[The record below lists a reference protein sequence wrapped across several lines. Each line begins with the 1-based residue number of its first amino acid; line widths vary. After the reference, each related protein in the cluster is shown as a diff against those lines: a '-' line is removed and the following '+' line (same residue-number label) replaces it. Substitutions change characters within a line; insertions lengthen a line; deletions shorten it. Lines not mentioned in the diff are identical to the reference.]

1 MVGFK
6 KEERRLMD
14 KIIERTLDA
23 FDLEAI
29 LDYNDI
35 PEIAVLESLIEND
48 YLSVDDLLE
57 QLDDN
62 GLSDDIDEEDD
73 DS

>member
-1 MVGFK
+1 MGFK
-6 KEERRLMD
+6 KEERMFRD

-35 PEIAVLESLIEND
+35 PEQAVLESLIESD
-48 YLSVDDLLE
+48 YISLDDLLE

-62 GLSDDIDEEDD
+62 GLTDDEEDD
-73 DS
+73 ES

>member
-1 MVGFK
+1 MF
-6 KEERRLMD
+6 MD
-14 KIIERTLDA
+14 RIIERTLDA
-23 FDLEAI
+23 FDLEDI

>member
-1 MVGFK
+1 MF
-6 KEERRLMD
+6 MD

-35 PEIAVLESLIEND
+35 PEVAVLESLIEND

-62 GLSDDIDEEDD
+62 GLADDIDEEDD

>member
-14 KIIERTLDA
+14 RIIERTLDA
-23 FDLEAI
+23 FDLEDI

-62 GLSDDIDEEDD
+62 GLTDDIDEEDD

>member
-14 KIIERTLDA
+14 RIIERTLDA
-23 FDLEAI
+23 FDLEDI

-62 GLSDDIDEEDD
+62 GLADDIDEEDD

>member
-23 FDLEAI
+23 FDLEDI

-62 GLSDDIDEEDD
+62 GLTDDIDEEDD

>member
-1 MVGFK
+1 MF
-6 KEERRLMD
+6 MD
-14 KIIERTLDA
+14 RIIERTLDA
-23 FDLEAI
+23 FDLETI

-62 GLSDDIDEEDD
+62 GLTDDIDEEDD

>member
-14 KIIERTLDA
+14 RIIERTLDA

>member
-1 MVGFK
+1 MF
-6 KEERRLMD
+6 MD

-48 YLSVDDLLE
+48 YLTVDDLLE